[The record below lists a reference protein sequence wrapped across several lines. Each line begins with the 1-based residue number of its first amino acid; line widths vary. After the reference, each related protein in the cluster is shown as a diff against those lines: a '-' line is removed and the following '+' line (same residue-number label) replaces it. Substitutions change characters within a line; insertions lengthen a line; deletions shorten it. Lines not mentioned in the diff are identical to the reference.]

1 LLLPEASPKR
11 SVPIQSDLGSAVLPP

>member
-11 SVPIQSDLGSAVLPP
+11 SVPIKSDPESVVSLP